1 MAYVY
6 YSRIISASADKV
18 WNIVRDFGALPKWF
32 PFVEKSVISNGSA
45 PGQVGSIRA
54 NTVADGKI
62 IEEQLLE
69 LSDRDRRIVYAV
81 ISGDVPTKDYSATL
95 TIHEVTADARSF
107 VEWSA
112 QFDVDRDL
120 ESVSEWVRTGIFQTC
135 LNELERIL
143 TDVSEK
149 PL

>member
-6 YSRIISASADKV
+6 YSKVLDVPADKV
-18 WNIVRDFGALPKWF
+18 WSIVRDFGALPKWF
-32 PFVEKSVISNGSA
+32 PFVEKSVLSNGGA
-45 PGQVGSIRA
+45 LGQVGTIRA
-54 NTVADGKI
+54 NTVDKGKI

-95 TIHEVTADARSF
+95 TVHEVIADNRSF

-112 QFDVDRDL
+112 QFDVDGEL
-120 ESVSEWVRTGIFQTC
+120 APVAEWVRTGIFQTC
-135 LNELERIL
+135 LDELERIL
-143 TDVSEK
+143 S
-149 PL
+149 